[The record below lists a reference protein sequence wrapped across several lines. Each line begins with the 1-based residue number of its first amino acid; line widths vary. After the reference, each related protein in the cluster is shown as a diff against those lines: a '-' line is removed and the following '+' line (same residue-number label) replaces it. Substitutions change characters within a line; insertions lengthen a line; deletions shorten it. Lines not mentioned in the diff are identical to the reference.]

1 MLALLLFHLEL
12 LAQIL
17 LILEVKIQH
26 TFKN

>member
-17 LILEVKIQH
+17 LILKVKIQQ